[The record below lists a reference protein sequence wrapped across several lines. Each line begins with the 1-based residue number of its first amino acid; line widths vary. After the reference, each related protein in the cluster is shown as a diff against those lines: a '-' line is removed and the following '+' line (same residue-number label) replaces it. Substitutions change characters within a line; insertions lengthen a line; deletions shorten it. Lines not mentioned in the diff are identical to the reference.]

1 MELVLFKS
9 STVSESVIGTLDSM
23 RLLVD
28 LQRVSELVQSFSGC
42 LEPETIAKRATDGLI
57 EKFDCAFARIWLME
71 PGGTSLR
78 LVASSGMYTNTDGFF
93 GRVPLGSFK
102 VGKIAQNR
110 ISFLSN
116 NLADE
121 PWVKDRDW
129 AIAHRITGFAGY
141 PLAIGDKVIGVLAVF
156 SHHSLSPEFLEVLQ
170 GLCTT
175 LTITL
180 ENSVSFR
187 QQRQFYSATATT
199 ATRPLS
205 EQLSGILSHTRFS
218 LVGTERPLPPSL
230 SLVLLRSA
238 EVLRETAC
246 SSCRL
251 SYEAE
256 QIVLEAMVLPPE
268 MAMPGLRDWAVA
280 SFGNLLFAVT
290 CLGGTLQTFTSA
302 NQQVVQVVLQIPYP
316 NCSLGSWIRIRC
328 SLPVLQIAF
337 TQLAYQAGLNV
348 CSVDDVSIP
357 LLTDDSQQAASSKYV
372 LWIDQ
377 GCSPPRTIAAKI
389 NLTLSASQLRSAVEA
404 VQRGEAWG
412 IDSDPD
418 SSRPILSD
426 REQEILALLAQ
437 GDRDRDIANQL
448 HISER
453 TVKFHINNLLTKLKA
468 RTRCQAISVAIGH
481 GALKPLQAGLRTE
494 D

>member
-1 MELVLFKS
+1 
-9 STVSESVIGTLDSM
+9 M

-71 PGGTSLR
+71 PNGTFLK

-129 AIAHRITGFAGY
+129 ALANRMIGFAGY
-141 PLAIGDKVIGVLAVF
+141 PLATPEKVVGVLAVF
-156 SHHSLSPEFLEVLQ
+156 SHHPLSPEFLEVLQ
-170 GLCTT
+170 SLCTT
-175 LTITL
+175 LTLTL
-180 ENSVSFR
+180 ENSLYLR
-187 QQRQFYSATATT
+187 QQRQLQASTAVVSTK
-199 ATRPLS
+199 PLS
-205 EQLSGILSHTRFS
+205 EQLAAILSQTRFS

-230 SLVLLRSA
+230 VFMLLRSA
-238 EVLRETAC
+238 EVLREADC

-256 QIVLEAMVLPPE
+256 QIVLEAMVLAPT
-268 MAMPGLRDWAVA
+268 MPLSTLRDWSVS
-280 SFGNLLFAVT
+280 SFGDLLFAVT
-290 CLGGTLQTFTSA
+290 CLGGTLQTFTDA
-302 NQQVVQVVLQIPYP
+302 NQQVVQVVLQVPYP

-328 SLPVLQIAF
+328 SLPLLQTAF

-348 CSVDDVSIP
+348 CSFDDANVP
-357 LLTDDSQQAASSKYV
+357 LLTDDSQQAAASKCV
-372 LWIDQ
+372 LWINN
-377 GCSPPRTIAAKI
+377 GCSAPRNIAAKVD
-389 NLTLSASQLRSAVEA
+389 LTLSATQLRSAVEA
-404 VQRGEAWG
+404 VKRGQTWG
-412 IDSDPD
+412 MDPALA
-418 SSRPILSD
+418 SARPSLSE
-426 REQEILALLAQ
+426 REQEILELLAQ
-437 GDRDRDIANQL
+437 GARDRDIANQL

-453 TVKFHINNLLTKLKA
+453 TVKFHINNLLTKLNA
-468 RTRCQAISVAIGH
+468 RTRCQAISTAIGS
-481 GALKPLQAGLRTE
+481 GALRALRVE
-494 D
+494 G